1 MRGRIFTI
9 AAILAVVLA
18 IVMVVGSVLSYRDG
32 QRQAH
37 EDSCRIAGAYL
48 DDCP

>member
-1 MRGRIFTI
+1 MRGHWYTI
-9 AAILAVVLA
+9 VAILAVLLA
-18 IVMVVGSVLSYRDG
+18 VVFIVGSVLSYRDG

-48 DDCP
+48 KDCP